1 MLFLE
6 GRCKRCNKKLYWF
19 KEANMYRGEE
29 YCNKCYDILSK
40 DSKRGIE
47 INGKEVVKEEKKI
60 KSVPD
65 KKIGEDVNLNDKG
78 GIGWLMIG
86 LLSSGIGIILFIIF
100 YKKYPKRAKSLLLG
114 VGLSI
119 AIPIIL
125 FGIMVIMELISGEL
139 T

>member
-1 MLFLE
+1 M
-6 GRCKRCNKKLYWF
+6 
-19 KEANMYRGEE
+19 
-29 YCNKCYDILSK
+29 I
-40 DSKRGIE
+40 
-47 INGKEVVKEEKKI
+47 
-60 KSVPD
+60 
-65 KKIGEDVNLNDKG
+65 
-78 GIGWLMIG
+78 IG

>member
-47 INGKEVVKEEKKI
+47 INGKEVVKEEKK
-60 KSVPD
+60 
-65 KKIGEDVNLNDKG
+65 
-78 GIGWLMIG
+78 
-86 LLSSGIGIILFIIF
+86 
-100 YKKYPKRAKSLLLG
+100 
-114 VGLSI
+114 
-119 AIPIIL
+119 
-125 FGIMVIMELISGEL
+125 
-139 T
+139 